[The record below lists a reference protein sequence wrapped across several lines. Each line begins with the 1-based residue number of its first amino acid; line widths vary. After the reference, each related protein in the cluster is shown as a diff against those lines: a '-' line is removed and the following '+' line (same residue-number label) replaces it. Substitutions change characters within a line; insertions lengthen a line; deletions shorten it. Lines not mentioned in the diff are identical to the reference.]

1 MLKKLTKSILV
12 TTSVIA
18 GAALASASPSYA
30 GGATKLIS
38 YTPATITKVGANSSG
53 TAYQQTGLMQLSANV
68 DVYID
73 AGIAAHVKDWKR
85 WLRVRTENSSWVD
98 FSDDGVSESYPI
110 LNRPQT
116 VEVLVGMD
124 VAHEILS
131 PLMVSYCNSMADDLR
146 DQGKSNQEIFS
157 QDRSVPVFIQ
167 VGKSTNYVGVEG
179 GPLQQIEP
187 PSEINLICKGRP
199 PTPPVHTA
207 NDYSPP
213 LVDFKIKD
221 IDLFLT
227 TFSGANTQPNA
238 ATTCKKGQVKVRL
251 KTTKAGATKFKLWTK
266 VGAAP
271 ATSNV
276 IDAWASFDGNGGF
289 EAEHVEWVSVDKTST
304 LQAKAEEMISGFG
317 MSTNW
322 EDITLQCTDQ
332 SGGGLATNPNT
343 SNPDQPVAP
352 PVTYSGELALAD
364 SANVERN
371 QCPRQGQAVFKINS
385 SSSAAVSYSLNCTNG
400 ESWQGNVQMFANGP
414 AKFQGVA
421 AKTFSVDKTE
431 NVACVLKRVKGNK
444 AYLLT
449 AAAKQYNCVKRV
461 VETGSDDLTDAPK
474 PTSDDQPPSVI
485 ADPVREIACVNGRTI
500 GDMCLCARGGRLVK
514 TGARSYRCDKRTP
527 SVIVTP
533 VPAKT
538 VVDPARTDTSSDSAQ
553 DARRDR
559 EDGRIKVE
567 AERNRREAIA
577 KRLEAAKK
585 KAETE
590 RKRKEA
596 IAKHREAAKQAVEA
610 KRKRDAAI
618 LKARKL
624 KAAQDAA
631 KKAAAAKRMRD
642 AAIAK
647 RLQAAKRAAAAKRLR
662 DAAAARKRVAPATK
676 RKATSQPALRLRT
689 R

>member
-1 MLKKLTKSILV
+1 MLKKLAKTTLATTSILA
-12 TTSVIA
+12 I
-18 GAALASASPSYA
+18 AALASASPSHA

-38 YTPATITKVGANSSG
+38 YTPATITKVGVNGSG

-68 DVYID
+68 DVYIY

-85 WLRVRTENSSWVD
+85 WLMVRTENSSWVD
-98 FSDDGVSESYPI
+98 FSDDGVSESYPF
-110 LNRPQT
+110 LDRPQK
-116 VEVLVGMD
+116 VEALVGMD
-124 VAHEILS
+124 VAHDILS

-146 DQGKSNQEIFS
+146 DQGKSNEEIFS
-157 QDRSVPVFIQ
+157 QDRSVSIFIG
-167 VGKSTNYVGVEG
+167 VGKSTNYAGLEG
-179 GPLQQIEP
+179 GPIQQAEP
-187 PSEINLICKGRP
+187 PSEINLICKGRA

-213 LVDFKIKD
+213 PIDFKIKD
-221 IDLFLT
+221 MNLFLT

-271 ATSNV
+271 MTSKV
-276 IDAWASFDGNGGF
+276 IDAWASHDGAGGF
-289 EAEHVEWVSVDKTST
+289 KAEHVEWVSVDKTST

-343 SNPDQPVAP
+343 SNPDNPNSDGLPQAKTLKGAFSFVDYGSPKCTRTGKALLTFQSPKSDNVHYSLDCKDDNYSGVIPVAP
-352 PVTYSGELALAD
+352 NPAGGYSGVALVSFD
-364 SANVERN
+364 VE
-371 QCPRQGQAVFKINS
+371 KT
-385 SSSAAVSYSLNCTNG
+385 LHENCTLRT
-400 ESWQGNVQMFANGP
+400 VAPYGP
-414 AKFQGVA
+414 KEHVTKSHLFQ
-421 AKTFSVDKTE
+421 
-431 NVACVLKRVKGNK
+431 
-444 AYLLT
+444 
-449 AAAKQYNCVKRV
+449 CVKRV
-461 VETGSDDLTDAPK
+461 VETGSDDLTDAPE
-474 PTSDDQPPSVI
+474 PTTNDQPPSVI
-485 ADPVREIACVNGRTI
+485 ADPAREIACVNGRTM
-500 GDMCLCARGGRLVK
+500 GDMCLCARGRRLVK

-533 VPAKT
+533 VPDKT
-538 VVDPARTDTSSDSAQ
+538 VVSPARTDTSSDSAE

-577 KRLEAAKK
+577 KRLESAKK
-585 KAETE
+585 KAETERRRKEAIAKRLEAARKAVEAKRKREAIAKRLEAAKKKAQAE

-596 IAKHREAAKQAVEA
+596 IAKRLEAARKAAAA
-610 KRKRDAAI
+610 KRKRDAE
-618 LKARKL
+618 
-624 KAAQDAA
+624 
-631 KKAAAAKRMRD
+631 
-642 AAIAK
+642 
-647 RLQAAKRAAAAKRLR
+647 
-662 DAAAARKRVAPATK
+662 AAAARKRAATAK
-676 RKATSQPALRLRT
+676 RRQTTAQPAIRRKV

>member
-1 MLKKLTKSILV
+1 MMKKLAKSLLV

-18 GAALASASPSYA
+18 GAALSFASPSHASWSVEHLLTY
-30 GGATKLIS
+30 S
-38 YTPATITKVGANSSG
+38 PQEITKVGVNGSG
-53 TAYQQTGLMQLSANV
+53 TAYEMTGLMDIAAEV
-68 DVYID
+68 KVHIY
-73 AGIAAHVKDWKR
+73 AGIAAHVKSFKT
-85 WLRVRTENSSWVD
+85 WLKVRTEDSSWVD
-98 FSDDGVSESYPI
+98 FSDNGYSKSFPF
-110 LNRPQT
+110 LKRPQVVDT
-116 VEVLVGMD
+116 VVPIAVPHMTLAPV
-124 VAHEILS
+124 
-131 PLMVSYCNSMADDLR
+131 MVSYCNAMADDLR
-146 DQGKSNQEIFS
+146 AQGKSNTEIFS
-157 QDRSVPVFIQ
+157 QDRTVPVAIDNQLSFETI
-167 VGKSTNYVGVEG
+167 GANAPDLVEA
-179 GPLQQIEP
+179 EP
-187 PSEINLICKGRP
+187 NFSHWNKINLVCKGRA

-207 NDYSPP
+207 DDLKPP
-213 LVDFKIKD
+213 PVDFKIKD
-221 IDLFLT
+221 INLFLT

-238 ATTCKKGQVKVRL
+238 ATICKKGQVKVRL
-251 KTTKAGATKFKLWTK
+251 KATKAGAIKFKLWTK

-271 ATSNV
+271 MTSKV

-332 SGGGLATNPNT
+332 SGGGLAGNPDT

-352 PVTYSGELALAD
+352 PVTYSGELTLAD

-385 SSSAAVSYSLNCTNG
+385 SSSAAVSYSLVCTNG
-400 ESWQGNVQMFANGP
+400 ESWQGNMQMFANGP
-414 AKFQGVA
+414 GKFQGVA
-421 AKTFSVDKTE
+421 AKTFDVDKTE

-500 GDMCLCARGGRLVK
+500 GDMCLCARGRRLVK
-514 TGARSYRCDKRTP
+514 TGARSYRCNKRTP

-533 VPAKT
+533 VPDKT
-538 VVDPARTDTSSDSAQ
+538 VVDPARTDTSSESAE

-567 AERNRREAIA
+567 AERNRRESIA

-596 IAKHREAAKQAVEA
+596 IAKRREAAKKAVEA

-647 RLQAAKRAAAAKRLR
+647 RLQAAKRAAAA
-662 DAAAARKRVAPATK
+662 TK